1 MQMPE
6 LKLLFER
13 LLTIRLLLYIIYI
26 YIYVRLDYE
35 LEVNE

>member
-26 YIYVRLDYE
+26 YVRLDYE